1 MHEKKGNKKYKY
13 VLAEGDS
20 NQPPSDLWLVSPLVE
35 PTGQL
40 QSKGA
45 QKCNNVFTAL
55 HRSSCL
61 SVSGYCIILSYVIFI
76 ACIAMVSSLIVRRWV
91 RPQTL

>member
-45 QKCNNVFTAL
+45 QKCNNVLPHCTDL
-55 HRSSCL
+55 VVCL
-61 SVSGYCIILSYVIFI
+61 SPVIASSYHMLFLLLV
-76 ACIAMVSSLIVRRWV
+76 
-91 RPQTL
+91 